1 MIETATQTPATSHPA
16 ATNGPETAAT
26 YDTSRVVVLPQGN
39 TLKSAMTVMRDL
51 STECR
56 QFTETVERVSDMLIS
71 AAIDMIPTEDIQVQT
86 PTGAK
91 FAGSKHTTPVCGISI
106 LRAGASIENALRRVY
121 QSVKPLG
128 PLCFGKI
135 LIQRN
140 EETSL
145 PHFLYSKFPSKIES
159 ATVLILEPMLATG
172 GSAAMAIEK
181 LKTLG
186 GVPEDKI
193 IFVNILA
200 SRYGVAKLMTKFPQ
214 LRIVTAAIDE
224 ELTVPSNHI
233 SPGLGD
239 FGDRFYGTVG

>member
-1 MIETATQTPATSHPA
+1 MTETATQTQATTPLSPTTAPPTEAATS
-16 ATNGPETAAT
+16 
-26 YDTSRVVVLPQGN
+26 YDAGRVCVLPPGN
-39 TLKSAMTVMRDL
+39 ALKSAMTVLRDM

-56 QFTETVERVSDMLIS
+56 QFTDTVERVSDMLVS
-71 AAIDMIPTEDIQVQT
+71 AAVDMIPTQDFEVQT
-86 PTGAK
+86 PTGAR
-91 FAGSKHTTPVCGISI
+91 FAGSKHTEPVCGISI

-121 QSVKPLG
+121 QG

-135 LIQRN
+135 LIQRD
-140 EETSL
+140 EETSK

-172 GSAAMAIEK
+172 GSAVMAIDK

-200 SRYGVAKLMTKFPQ
+200 SRRGVGRLMDRFPK